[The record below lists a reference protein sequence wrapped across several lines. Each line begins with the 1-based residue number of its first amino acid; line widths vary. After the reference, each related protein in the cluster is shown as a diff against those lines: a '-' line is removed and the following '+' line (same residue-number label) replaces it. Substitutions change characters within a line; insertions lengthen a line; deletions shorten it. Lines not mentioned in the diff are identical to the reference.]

1 LACLRDYWAVAA
13 FRRHHTLREFLML
26 TRTALI
32 SGLAASLL
40 FMAGAAQALTLKPFT
55 SADLASAQ
63 KAGQAVAVHF
73 HATWCPTCK
82 AQAKVFDAL
91 KADPA
96 LDKVTLLVADY
107 DTEKELKKQL
117 NVRAQSTVVVFKGK
131 TEVARDGGSTEP
143 AQLKALLSSA
153 L

>member
-1 LACLRDYWAVAA
+1 MACLPDQWVQAA
-13 FRRHHTLREFLML
+13 CRRHPTPQEIFML
-26 TRTALI
+26 TRTTFI

-40 FMAGAAQALTLKPFT
+40 FMVGAAQALTLKPFT
-55 SADLASAQ
+55 SAELASAQ
-63 KAGQAVAVHF
+63 NAGQAVAVHF